1 MSKTKKKN
9 SMPSFH
15 EIEIPKLQIDSYSI
29 IVKIKEN
36 ISNIFE
42 LDEFLLNY
50 RGFIK
55 IIVEIFFHFRKNN
68 SNSYVRIS

>member
-1 MSKTKKKN
+1 MSKTKKEN

-50 RGFIK
+50 RGFKK
-55 IIVEIFFHFRKNN
+55 IISRGDFFPF
-68 SNSYVRIS
+68 S

>member
-1 MSKTKKKN
+1 MSKTKKEN

-50 RGFIK
+50 RGFKK
-55 IIVEIFFHFRKNN
+55 IISRADFFPF
-68 SNSYVRIS
+68 S

>member
-1 MSKTKKKN
+1 
-9 SMPSFH
+9 MPSFH
-15 EIEIPKLQIDSYSI
+15 EIEIPKLHIDSYSI

-50 RGFIK
+50 RGFKK
-55 IIVEIFFHFRKNN
+55 IISRGDFFPF
-68 SNSYVRIS
+68 S

>member
-1 MSKTKKKN
+1 
-9 SMPSFH
+9 MPSFH
-15 EIEIPKLQIDSYSI
+15 EIEIPKLQIDSYSV

-50 RGFIK
+50 RGFKK
-55 IIVEIFFHFRKNN
+55 IISRGDFFPF
-68 SNSYVRIS
+68 S

>member
-1 MSKTKKKN
+1 MSKTKKEN

-50 RGFIK
+50 RGFKK
-55 IIVEIFFHFRKNN
+55 IISREDFFPF
-68 SNSYVRIS
+68 S